1 MKQLAIKS
9 SITMKST
16 QKQRPEKDVT
26 TIIAKL
32 SKDGLIRLK

>member
-1 MKQLAIKS
+1 
-9 SITMKST
+9 MKST

-32 SKDGLIRLK
+32 SKDGLIRLKWSKITVLE